1 MPRLVGAGYFRLRLS
16 SSVKAKSRI
25 QCNNNVEIGI
35 SKMKVGII
43 GLPQT
48 GKKTLFQ
55 ILTGSEVKEQ
65 SGTPKPLPGTADI
78 LDARFDK
85 MVAMY
90 SPKKEV
96 RARVDLV
103 LLPKMEQENISKGD
117 IFRDIADMDAVCHVV
132 RAFEDD
138 AIYHADGSVD
148 PLRDASMVN
157 AELIM
162 HDQIFVEK
170 RIERIEQLIKK
181 KKDEEQ
187 QKELVLMKKM
197 LEHLEQEKPLR
208 LLELVPEEERL
219 IRSYPFITRK
229 EMIIALNVAEDDINI
244 SAQND
249 LNAPKSESFDRESM
263 SMTPDKKN
271 DYSHP
276 LLEKFKVMCESD
288 KMNVMLVSA
297 KVEAEITLL
306 ESDEEK
312 AEFLHDLG
320 IQESALEVLT
330 RLCLNALGLISFL
343 TVGTDEVRQW
353 LVRRG
358 SPAPVAAGV
367 IHSDLQRGFI
377 RAEVIKYDEL
387 IAYGSEA
394 ELKKAGKMYVQGKDY
409 IVEDG
414 DILNIR
420 FKV

>member
-1 MPRLVGAGYFRLRLS
+1 
-16 SSVKAKSRI
+16 
-25 QCNNNVEIGI
+25 
-35 SKMKVGII
+35 MKVGVI

-65 SGTPKPLPGTADI
+65 SGPPKPLPGTADI
-78 LDARFDK
+78 LDTRFDK

-132 RAFEDD
+132 RAFEDES
-138 AIYHADGSVD
+138 IYHAAGSVD
-148 PLRDASMVN
+148 PLRDAAMVN

-181 KKDEEQ
+181 KKDEDQ

-229 EMIIALNVAEDDINI
+229 EMIIAINVAEDDNI
-244 SAQND
+244 
-249 LNAPKSESFDRESM
+249 
-263 SMTPDKKN
+263 
-271 DYSHP
+271 HP
-276 LLEKFKVMCESD
+276 LLEKFQGMCESD
-288 KMNVMLVSA
+288 KMAVMVVSA
-297 KVEAEITLL
+297 KVESEIALL
-306 ESDEEK
+306 ESEEEK
-312 AEFLHDLG
+312 AEFLATLG
-320 IQESALEVLT
+320 IKESALEVLT
-330 RLCLNALGLISFL
+330 SLCLNALGLISFL
-343 TVGTDEVRQW
+343 TVGADEVRQW

-387 IAYGSEA
+387 LEYGSEA
-394 ELKKAGKMYVQGKDY
+394 ELKKAGKFYVEGKEY
-409 IVEDG
+409 IVQDG